1 MIIMWIL
8 NPENYCIPSRNRL
21 LGQTTKQPFSN
32 FEIQKPCNY
41 KQPNQRI
48 LFNVDFF

>member
-1 MIIMWIL
+1 MIIIWIL
-8 NPENYCIPSRNRL
+8 NPENYYIPSRNSL

-41 KQPNQRI
+41 KQ
-48 LFNVDFF
+48 F